1 MTIWDYFYNIIFNN
15 NVLNL
20 TNLIILKNNNE
31 LTMSLFFYIKF
42 ITKLNLLTL
51 VMSLLICFI
60 FFYGTKLVNLQ
71 LFNLDSITSYLK
83 KIMAAT
89 LIGSFCLHLISF
101 FLYCVLYARLL
112 KYNLYGKYMLV
123 PGLCNYFSNT
133 EYYFSNTEHNF
144 INNNF
149 INIDLSFDFF
159 GFLLLSLAYIVGF
172 CSLFA
177 LDTRLYWKNIRFVFS
192 FNIFIIVV
200 FLYVSVSNILLFF
213 LFYECLLIPSFLIVY
228 YVSPSRRAIQ
238 ASLYFVIW
246 TQIGSFLV
254 LCSVAYLLSSSGGYD
269 FFFLKNYNFTSYEYW
284 VLYALLFFGF
294 GFKVPIWP
302 FHYWLTK
309 THVEAPAGFS
319 MYLSGF
325 LVKSAIY
332 GFYKI
337 TNVIGG
343 EIDTFIFSTICIIGV
358 IDASLKMWGQTDLK
372 KLVAYGTIQ
381 EMNLIFLV
389 FCWGDSYGLIGGIL
403 FCFMH
408 AILST
413 LMFFLVDCVQKR
425 YHSRSVVEL
434 SGILHLTPNLGI
446 SILLMCI
453 FYSGVPGT
461 LKFTSEFYIFNG
473 LFEISPISCC
483 LLMLFANVLGLI
495 GFSKCWFNVVFGLMN
510 NNLKYL
516 PIDLT
521 IKELLV
527 ITNCYILL
535 IITIFFFN
543 FFF

>member
-1 MTIWDYFYNIIFNN
+1 MDTM
-15 NVLNL
+15 
-20 TNLIILKNNNE
+20 E
-31 LTMSLFFYIKF
+31 LFFLVKIMVKVNFFFLVFSLFFGYI
-42 ITKLNLLTL
+42 
-51 VMSLLICFI
+51 V
-60 FFYGTKLVNLQ
+60 FYGSKISNFQ
-71 LFNLDSITSYLK
+71 FFNPTSSTSYLK
-83 KIMAAT
+83 NAMVMV
-89 LIGSFCLHLISF
+89 LFGSFGAHILCFWVYCNLYAHLI
-101 FLYCVLYARLL
+101 
-112 KYNLYGKYMLV
+112 KHNLYGTYALV
-123 PGLCNYFSNT
+123 PGFNNFLKMSFFNYFNS
-133 EYYFSNTEHNF
+133 E
-144 INNNF
+144 IV
-149 INIDLSFDFF
+149 NITFSFDFF
-159 GFLLLSLAYIVGF
+159 GFILLSLAYIVGF
-172 CSLFA
+172 FSLFA
-177 LDTRLYWKNIRFVFS
+177 LDTRLYWKNIKFVFS
-192 FNIFIIVV
+192 FNVFIIIV
-200 FLYVSVSNILLFF
+200 FLYVSVSNLLLFF

-228 YVSPSRRAIQ
+228 YISPSRRAVQ

-254 LCSVAYLLSSSGGYD
+254 LCSVAYLLNCSGGYD

-284 VLYALLFFGF
+284 AIYGLLFLGF

-332 GFYKI
+332 GFYKV
-337 TNVIGG
+337 TNLIGS
-343 EIDTFIFSTICIIGV
+343 EVDTYIFSTICIIGV

-389 FCWGDSYGLIGGIL
+389 FCWGDSYGIIGGIL

-434 SGILHLTPNLGI
+434 SGILHLTPNLGV
-446 SILLMCI
+446 SILFMCI

-483 LLMLFANVLGLI
+483 LLMLFANALGLI
-495 GFSKCWFNVVFGLMN
+495 GFSKCWFNVVFGTTN
-510 NNLKYL
+510 NNLKCL
-516 PIDLT
+516 PVDLT
-521 IKELLV
+521 AKELFIIL
-527 ITNCYILL
+527 NCYVLL